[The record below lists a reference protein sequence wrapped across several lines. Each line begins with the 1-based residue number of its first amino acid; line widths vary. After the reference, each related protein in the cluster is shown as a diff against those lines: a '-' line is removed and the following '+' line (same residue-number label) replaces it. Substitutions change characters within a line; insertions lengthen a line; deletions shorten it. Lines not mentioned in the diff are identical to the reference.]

1 MMKISNQF
9 LVVTYTYIIG
19 IVLSSGGNGGV
30 VFKASLFRSFF
41 CFLLSIIFFE
51 LYNCIKWIDPFLDS
65 LISTRNFLFFLN
77 HFYYD
82 LFTCNIY
89 RLDDDDDDDDMKT
102 LKKEEEKKYNIDR
115 CFFCCCCY
123 YDYVTMT
130 TMIIINPIK
139 FYYSTFSQINM
150 VIFNNKKQ

>member
-65 LISTRNFLFFLN
+65 LVSTLNFLFFLN

-89 RLDDDDDDDDMKT
+89 RLDDDDDIKT
-102 LKKEEEKKYNIDR
+102 LKKEEEKKYNID
-115 CFFCCCCY
+115 
-123 YDYVTMT
+123 DYVTMT

-150 VIFNNKKQ
+150 MIFNNNNKKQ